1 MGVRRLRKG
10 RVQGI
15 CSTHNVYLYEHCNKI
30 ICEMLL
36 NKERTLPSRLS
47 SPLSTTHE
55 VLEGRTIWSS
65 VPLLGLHILQYSLG
79 CYWMSDSKDQI
90 LSLSHWHLG
99 LSNCVLDKGEY
110 LLQYGRLNSIPGP
123 FSLDAHID
131 SQSQQSE
138 VQTWSHIPRG
148 ESALLKPHFKMPEVE
163 SNS

>member
-55 VLEGRTIWSS
+55 VLEGRTYLVICATAGLAHTP
-65 VPLLGLHILQYSLG
+65 VFAGLLL
-79 CYWMSDSKDQI
+79 
-90 LSLSHWHLG
+90 
-99 LSNCVLDKGEY
+99 NV
-110 LLQYGRLNSIPGP
+110 RL
-123 FSLDAHID
+123 
-131 SQSQQSE
+131 
-138 VQTWSHIPRG
+138 
-148 ESALLKPHFKMPEVE
+148 
-163 SNS
+163 